1 MSRALDDL
9 DPRFRPLAVELLAR
23 LVEAKL
29 PVLIVDTLR
38 TPAEHA
44 LNLANGVSWTDHS
57 KHLDGLAMDV
67 VPYSLYTI
75 APGGDKLEWDNAHPA
90 WQTIGRIAHD
100 LGLRWGG
107 DWQQQDMGHVEW
119 VAPTVPP
126 ETPT

>member
-9 DPRFRPLAVELLAR
+9 HPTFKPLAMELLAR
-23 LVEAKL
+23 LVEAKV

-44 LNLANGVSWTDHS
+44 INLANGTSWTTRS
-57 KHLDGLAMDV
+57 KHLDGLAIDI

-75 APGGDKLEWDNAHPA
+75 APGGDKLEWDVTAPV
-90 WQTIGRIAHD
+90 WQTIGRIGKG

-107 DWQQQDMGHVEW
+107 DWTQKDMGHLEYVGE
-119 VAPTVPP
+119 P
-126 ETPT
+126 